1 MTKIAVVMRTY
12 ERPVLLAR
20 AIASVQLQT
29 FTDWE
34 LVVVNNGGQQAGV
47 DAVVRTAMNATPSGS
62 IRVVHLAD
70 RVGMEEA
77 SNRGLADSDSEF
89 FVIHDDD
96 DSWDSRFLE
105 VAVAELHNAPNAVAA
120 VTGVTRIYETFR
132 GGTVWPVLHEDFPLS
147 QGRLT
152 YRGMIGGNTFPPI
165 AAIFRRS
172 VLSQVGMF
180 DESLPV
186 LGDWEFN
193 LRAVAGGDFVFI
205 PERLALY
212 HTRTPDSDTSSGNS
226 ITIGEDLHRDIKLQ
240 LQDRWLKEPAV
251 NGVNKGALSIA
262 ASPEVFFGEPKV
274 VPPIVHVD
282 IEHIANRTAEIIKL
296 QRLSRRI
303 VRSVRHPGHGIRAVG
318 RLVRRTIG
326 K

>member
-1 MTKIAVVMRTY
+1 MRTY

-20 AIASVQLQT
+20 AIASVQLQK

-34 LVVVNNGGQQAGV
+34 LVIVNNGGQQAGV

-62 IRVVHLAD
+62 IRVIHLAE

-96 DSWDSRFLE
+96 DSWDARFLE
-105 VAVAELHNAPNAVAA
+105 VAVAALRSSPDAVAV

-132 GGTVWPVLHEDFPLS
+132 GGAVWPVSHENFPLS
-147 QGRLT
+147 RGRLT

-165 AAIFRRS
+165 AAVFRRS
-172 VLSQVGMF
+172 ILNTAGNF
-180 DESLPV
+180 DSSLPV

-193 LRAVAGGDFVFI
+193 LRAVVAGEFQFV
-205 PERLALY
+205 PERLAHY
-212 HTRTPDSDTSSGNS
+212 HTRTPESDAFSGNS
-226 ITIGEDLHRDIKLQ
+226 ITVGEELHRDVKLQ

-251 NGVNKGALSIA
+251 NGVNKGALSIVA
-262 ASPEVFFGEPKV
+262 AAEALTSELQVNTPM
-274 VPPIVHVD
+274 VHVD
-282 IEHIANRTAEIIKL
+282 IEHIANRTAKIIKL

-303 VRSVRHPGHGIRAVG
+303 ARSVRHPGHGIRAVVG
-318 RLVRRTIG
+318 AVRRTIS

>member
-1 MTKIAVVMRTY
+1 MTMITVVMRTY

-20 AIASVQLQT
+20 AIASVQLQK

-34 LVVVNNGGQQAGV
+34 LVVVNNGGQPAVV
-47 DAVVRTAMNATPSGS
+47 DAVLRTAMNATPSGA
-62 IRVVHLAD
+62 IRVLHLPD

-96 DSWDSRFLE
+96 DSWDARFLD
-105 VAVAELHNAPNAVAA
+105 VAISALRNTPSAVAS

-132 GGTVWPVLHEDFPLS
+132 GGKVWPVSHEDFPLS

-165 AAIFRRS
+165 AAVFRRS
-172 VLSQVGMF
+172 LLNAVGNF
-180 DESLPV
+180 DASLPV

-193 LRAVAGGDFVFI
+193 LRAVAVGEFAFVS
-205 PERLALY
+205 ERLAHY
-212 HTRTPDSDTSSGNS
+212 HTRTSDSDAVSGNS
-226 ITIGEDLHRDIKLQ
+226 ITVGEELHRSVKSQ
-240 LQDRWLKEPAV
+240 LQDRWLKEATV
-251 NGVNKGALSIA
+251 NGLNKGELSIM
-262 ASPEVFFGEPKV
+262 ASTEVQLGELRTNSV
-274 VPPIVHVD
+274 EARVD

-296 QRLSRRI
+296 QRPSRRI
-303 VRSVRHPGHGIRAVG
+303 ARSVRHPGHGIRAVVG
-318 RLVRRTIG
+318 AVRRTIG

>member
-1 MTKIAVVMRTY
+1 MRTY

-20 AIASVQLQT
+20 AIASVQLQK

-34 LVVVNNGGQQAGV
+34 LVIVNNGGQQAGV

-62 IRVVHLAD
+62 IRVTHLSE

-77 SNRGLADSDSEF
+77 SNRGLTDSDSEF

-96 DSWDSRFLE
+96 DSWDARFLE
-105 VAVAELHNAPNAVAA
+105 VAVAALRSSPNAVAV

-132 GGTVWPVLHEDFPLS
+132 GGTVWPVSHENFPLS

-165 AAIFRRS
+165 AAVFRRS
-172 VLSQVGMF
+172 VLNTAGNF
-180 DESLPV
+180 DASLPV

-193 LRAVAGGDFVFI
+193 LRAVVAGEFQFV
-205 PERLALY
+205 PERLAHY
-212 HTRTPDSDTSSGNS
+212 HTRTPESDAFSGNS
-226 ITIGEDLHRDIKLQ
+226 ITVGEELHRDVKLQ

-262 ASPEVFFGEPKV
+262 AAAEALTGELQINTPF
-274 VPPIVHVD
+274 VHVD

-303 VRSVRHPGHGIRAVG
+303 ARGARHPGHGIRAIG
-318 RLVRRTIG
+318 RAVRRTIS

>member
-34 LVVVNNGGQQAGV
+34 LVVVNNGGQPAGV
-47 DAVVRTAMNATPSGS
+47 DAVVRTAMNATPSGT
-62 IRVVHLAD
+62 IRVIHLSE

-96 DSWDSRFLE
+96 DSWDSRFLD
-105 VAVAELHNAPNAVAA
+105 VAIAALRESPSSVAA

-132 GGTVWPVLHEDFPLS
+132 GGKVWPVSHENFPLS

-165 AAIFRRS
+165 AALFRRS
-172 VLSQVGMF
+172 VLNTVGNF
-180 DESLPV
+180 DSSLPV

-193 LRAVAGGDFVFI
+193 LRAVAAGDFVFI
-205 PERLALY
+205 PERLAHY
-212 HTRTPDSDTSSGNS
+212 HTRTPDSDAVSGNS
-226 ITIGEDLHRDIKLQ
+226 ITVGEELHRDVKLQ
-240 LQDRWLKEPAV
+240 LQDRWLKEPLV
-251 NGVNKGALSIA
+251 NGVNKGELSIT
-262 ASPEVFFGEPKV
+262 ASTEILLGEIRNDGAEVR
-274 VPPIVHVD
+274 VD
-282 IEHIANRTAEIIKL
+282 VEHIANRTAEIIKL

-303 VRSVRHPGHGIRAVG
+303 ARSVRHPGHGIRAIG
-318 RLVRRTIG
+318 RAVRRTIS

>member
-20 AIASVQLQT
+20 AIASVQLQK

-34 LVVVNNGGQQAGV
+34 LIVVNNGGQQSGV
-47 DAVVRTAMNATPSGS
+47 DAVVRTAMNSTPSGT
-62 IRVVHLAD
+62 IRVLHLPD

-77 SNRGLADSDSEF
+77 SNAGLADSDSEF

-105 VAVAELHNAPNAVAA
+105 VAVATLWSNTNAAAA

-132 GGTVWPVLHEDFPLS
+132 GRTVWPVSHEDFPLS

-165 AAIFRRS
+165 AALFRRS
-172 VLSQVGMF
+172 VLNTVGNF
-180 DESLPV
+180 DSSLPV

-193 LRAVAGGDFVFI
+193 LRAVAAGDFVFI
-205 PERLALY
+205 PERLAHY
-212 HTRTPDSDTSSGNS
+212 HTRTPDSDAVSGNS
-226 ITIGEDLHRDIKLQ
+226 ITVGEELHRDVKLQ

-262 ASPEVFFGEPKV
+262 AAAEALTGELQINT
-274 VPPIVHVD
+274 PIVHVD

-303 VRSVRHPGHGIRAVG
+303 ARGARHPGHGIRAIG
-318 RLVRRTIG
+318 RAVRRTIS

>member
-1 MTKIAVVMRTY
+1 MRTY

-34 LVVVNNGGQQAGV
+34 LVVVNNGGQPAGV
-47 DAVVRTAMNATPSGS
+47 DAVVRTAMNATPSGT
-62 IRVVHLAD
+62 IRVIHLSE

-96 DSWDSRFLE
+96 DSWDSRFLD
-105 VAVAELHNAPNAVAA
+105 VAIAALRESPASVAA

-132 GGTVWPVLHEDFPLS
+132 GRTVWPVSHEDFPLS

-165 AAIFRRS
+165 AALFRRS
-172 VLSQVGMF
+172 VLNTVGNF
-180 DESLPV
+180 DSSLPV

-193 LRAVAGGDFVFI
+193 LRAVAAGDFVFI
-205 PERLALY
+205 PERLAHY
-212 HTRTPDSDTSSGNS
+212 HTRTPESDAVSGNS
-226 ITIGEDLHRDIKLQ
+226 ITVGEELHRDVKLQ
-240 LQDRWLKEPAV
+240 LQDRWLKEPLV
-251 NGVNKGALSIA
+251 NGVNKGELSIT
-262 ASPEVFFGEPKV
+262 ASTEILLGEIRNDGAEVR
-274 VPPIVHVD
+274 VD
-282 IEHIANRTAEIIKL
+282 VEHIANRTAEIIKL

-303 VRSVRHPGHGIRAVG
+303 ARSVRHPGHGIRAIG
-318 RLVRRTIG
+318 RAVRRTIS

>member
-1 MTKIAVVMRTY
+1 MTMITVVMRTY

-20 AIASVQLQT
+20 AIASVQLQK

-34 LVVVNNGGQQAGV
+34 LIVVNNGGQPSVV
-47 DAVVRTAMNATPSGS
+47 DAVVRTAMNSTPSGT
-62 IRVVHLAD
+62 IRVLHLPD

-77 SNRGLADSDSEF
+77 SNAGLAATDSEF
-89 FVIHDDD
+89 FVVHDDD
-96 DSWDSRFLE
+96 DSWDERFLE
-105 VAVAELHNAPNAVAA
+105 VALSALRSAPNAVAA

-132 GGTVWPVLHEDFPLS
+132 GGKVWPVSHENFPLS

-165 AAIFRRS
+165 AAVFRRS
-172 VLSQVGMF
+172 LLNAVGNF
-180 DESLPV
+180 DASLPV

-193 LRAVAGGDFVFI
+193 LRAVTVGEFAFVA
-205 PERLALY
+205 ERLARY
-212 HTRTPDSDTSSGNS
+212 HTRTPESDAVSGNS
-226 ITIGEDLHRDIKLQ
+226 ITVGEELHRSVKLQ
-240 LQDRWLKEPAV
+240 LQDRWLNEPAV
-251 NGVNKGALSIA
+251 NGVNKGELSIA
-262 ASPEVFFGEPKV
+262 ASSEVFTNELQINAPM
-274 VPPIVHVD
+274 VHVD

-303 VRSVRHPGHGIRAVG
+303 ARSVRHPGHGIRAVG
-318 RLVRRTIG
+318 RAIRRTIG

>member
-1 MTKIAVVMRTY
+1 MTKITVVMRTY

-20 AIASVQLQT
+20 AIASVQLQK

-34 LVVVNNGGQQAGV
+34 LVVVNNGGEPAGV

-62 IRVVHLAD
+62 IRVVHLSE

-77 SNRGLADSDSEF
+77 SNRGLAESDSEF
-89 FVIHDDD
+89 FAIHDDD
-96 DSWDSRFLE
+96 DSWDARFLD
-105 VAVAELHNAPNAVAA
+105 VAISTLTNSSSAVAA
-120 VTGVTRIYETFR
+120 VTGVTRIHETFR
-132 GGTVWPVLHEDFPLS
+132 GGTVWPVSHEDFPLS

-165 AAIFRRS
+165 AAVFRRS
-172 VLSQVGMF
+172 LITTVGSF
-180 DESLPV
+180 DASLPV

-193 LRAVAGGDFVFI
+193 LRAVSTGEFVFV
-205 PERLALY
+205 PERLARY
-212 HTRTPDSDTSSGNS
+212 HTRTAESDSASGNS
-226 ITIGEDLHRDIKLQ
+226 ITIGEDLHRDVKLQ
-240 LQDRWLKEPAV
+240 LQDRWLKEASV
-251 NGVNKGALSIA
+251 NGVNKGELSITA
-262 ASPEVFFGEPKV
+262 ASEVLTRELQINTPM
-274 VPPIVHVD
+274 VHVD

-303 VRSVRHPGHGIRAVG
+303 ARSVRHPSHGIRAVVG
-318 RLVRRTIG
+318 AVRRTIG

>member
-34 LVVVNNGGQQAGV
+34 LVVVNNGGQPAGV
-47 DAVVRTAMNATPSGS
+47 DAVVRTAMNATPSGT
-62 IRVVHLAD
+62 IRVIHLSE

-96 DSWDSRFLE
+96 DSWDSRFLD
-105 VAVAELHNAPNAVAA
+105 VAIAALRESPASVAA

-132 GGTVWPVLHEDFPLS
+132 GRTVWPVSHEDFPLS

-165 AAIFRRS
+165 AALFRRS
-172 VLSQVGMF
+172 VLNTVGNF
-180 DESLPV
+180 DSSLPV

-193 LRAVAGGDFVFI
+193 LRAVAAGDFVFI
-205 PERLALY
+205 PERLAHY
-212 HTRTPDSDTSSGNS
+212 HTRTPDSDAVSGNS
-226 ITIGEDLHRDIKLQ
+226 ITVGEELHRDVKLQ
-240 LQDRWLKEPAV
+240 LQDRWLKEPLV
-251 NGVNKGALSIA
+251 NGVNKGELSIT
-262 ASPEVFFGEPKV
+262 ASTEILLGEIRNDGAEVR
-274 VPPIVHVD
+274 VD
-282 IEHIANRTAEIIKL
+282 VEHIANRTAEIIKL

-303 VRSVRHPGHGIRAVG
+303 ARSVRHPGHGIRAIG
-318 RLVRRTIG
+318 RAVRRTIS

>member
-1 MTKIAVVMRTY
+1 MTKITVVMRTY

-47 DAVVRTAMNATPSGS
+47 DAVVRTAMNATPSGT
-62 IRVVHLAD
+62 IRVIHLPE

-77 SNRGLADSDSEF
+77 SNRGLADSNSEF

-96 DSWDSRFLE
+96 DSWDSRFLD
-105 VAVAELHNAPNAVAA
+105 VAIAALGGFPAAVAA

-132 GGTVWPVLHEDFPLS
+132 GGKVWPVSHENFPLS
-147 QGRLT
+147 RGRLT

-165 AAIFRRS
+165 AAVFRRS
-172 VLSQVGMF
+172 VLNTVGNF
-180 DESLPV
+180 DSSLPV

-193 LRAVAGGDFVFI
+193 LRAVVAGEFKFV
-205 PERLALY
+205 PERLAHY
-212 HTRTPDSDTSSGNS
+212 HTRTPESDAVSGNS
-226 ITIGEDLHRDIKLQ
+226 ITVGEELHRDIKLQ
-240 LQDRWLKEPAV
+240 LQDRWLNEPAV
-251 NGVNKGALSIA
+251 NGVNKGALSIVA
-262 ASPEVFFGEPKV
+262 AAEALTRELQTNTS
-274 VPPIVHVD
+274 IVQVD
-282 IEHIANRTAEIIKL
+282 IEYIANRTAEIIKL

-303 VRSVRHPGHGIRAVG
+303 ARSVRHPGHGIRAVG
-318 RLVRRTIG
+318 RAVRRTIG
-326 K
+326 R

>member
-1 MTKIAVVMRTY
+1 MRTY

-20 AIASVQLQT
+20 AIASVQLQK

-34 LVVVNNGGQQAGV
+34 LIVVNNGGQQSGV
-47 DAVVRTAMNATPSGS
+47 DAVVRTAMNSTPSGT
-62 IRVVHLAD
+62 IRVLHLPD

-77 SNRGLADSDSEF
+77 SNAGLADSDSEF

-105 VAVAELHNAPNAVAA
+105 VAVATLWSNTNAAAA

-132 GGTVWPVLHEDFPLS
+132 GRTVWPVSHEDFPLS

-165 AAIFRRS
+165 AALFRRS
-172 VLSQVGMF
+172 VLNTVGNF
-180 DESLPV
+180 DSSLPV

-193 LRAVAGGDFVFI
+193 LRAVAAGDFVFI
-205 PERLALY
+205 PERLAHY
-212 HTRTPDSDTSSGNS
+212 HTRTPDSDAVSGNS
-226 ITIGEDLHRDIKLQ
+226 ITVGEELHRDVKLQ

-262 ASPEVFFGEPKV
+262 AAAEALTGELQINT
-274 VPPIVHVD
+274 PIVHVD

-303 VRSVRHPGHGIRAVG
+303 ARGARHPGHGIRAIG
-318 RLVRRTIG
+318 RAVRRTIS

>member
-1 MTKIAVVMRTY
+1 MITVVMRTY

-20 AIASVQLQT
+20 AIASVQLQK

-34 LVVVNNGGQQAGV
+34 LIVVNNGGQPSVV
-47 DAVVRTAMNATPSGS
+47 DAVVRTAMNSTPSGT
-62 IRVVHLAD
+62 IRVLHLPD

-77 SNRGLADSDSEF
+77 SNAGLAATDSEF
-89 FVIHDDD
+89 FVVHDDD
-96 DSWDSRFLE
+96 DSWDERFLE
-105 VAVAELHNAPNAVAA
+105 VALSALRSAPNAVAA

-132 GGTVWPVLHEDFPLS
+132 GGKVWPVSHEDFPLS

-165 AAIFRRS
+165 AALFRRS
-172 VLSQVGMF
+172 VLKTVGNF
-180 DESLPV
+180 DSTLPV

-193 LRAVAGGDFVFI
+193 LRAVSAGEFLFVS
-205 PERLALY
+205 ERLAHY
-212 HTRTPDSDTSSGNS
+212 HTRTAESETSSGNS
-226 ITIGEDLHRDIKLQ
+226 ITIGEDLHRNIKLQ

-262 ASPEVFFGEPKV
+262 AAAEAFTGELQINAPV
-274 VPPIVHVD
+274 VHVD

-303 VRSVRHPGHGIRAVG
+303 ARSVRHPGHGIRAIG
-318 RLVRRTIG
+318 RAVRRTIG

>member
-1 MTKIAVVMRTY
+1 MITVVMRTY

-20 AIASVQLQT
+20 AIASVQLQK

-34 LVVVNNGGQQAGV
+34 LIVVNNGGQPSVV
-47 DAVVRTAMNATPSGS
+47 DAVVRTAMNSTPSGT
-62 IRVVHLAD
+62 IRVLHLPD

-77 SNRGLADSDSEF
+77 SNAGLAATDSEF

-96 DSWDSRFLE
+96 DSWDARFLE
-105 VAVAELHNAPNAVAA
+105 VAIGTLRATPSAVAA

-132 GGTVWPVLHEDFPLS
+132 GGKVWPVSHEDFPLS

-165 AAIFRRS
+165 AALFRRS
-172 VLSQVGMF
+172 VLDTVGNF
-180 DESLPV
+180 DSSLPV

-193 LRAVAGGDFVFI
+193 LRAVAAGDFVFI
-205 PERLALY
+205 PERLAHY
-212 HTRTPDSDTSSGNS
+212 HTRTPDSDAVSGNS
-226 ITIGEDLHRDIKLQ
+226 ITVGEELHRDVKLQ

-262 ASPEVFFGEPKV
+262 AAAEALTGELQINT
-274 VPPIVHVD
+274 PIVHVD

-303 VRSVRHPGHGIRAVG
+303 ARGARHPGHGIRAIG
-318 RLVRRTIG
+318 RAVRRTIS

>member
-1 MTKIAVVMRTY
+1 MITVVMRTY

-20 AIASVQLQT
+20 AIASVQLQK

-34 LVVVNNGGQQAGV
+34 LIVVNNGGQPAGV

-62 IRVVHLAD
+62 IRIIHLSE

-77 SNRGLADSDSEF
+77 SNAGLAATDSEF

-105 VAVAELHNAPNAVAA
+105 VAVRTLRATPSAIAA
-120 VTGVTRIYETFR
+120 VMGVTRIYETFR
-132 GGTVWPVLHEDFPLS
+132 AGKVWPVSHEDFPLS

-165 AAIFRRS
+165 AAVFRRN
-172 VLSQVGMF
+172 VLNTVGNF
-180 DESLPV
+180 DSSLPV

-193 LRAVAGGDFVFI
+193 LRAVAVGEFEFI
-205 PERLALY
+205 SERLAHY
-212 HTRTPDSDTSSGNS
+212 HTRTSDSDAVSGNS
-226 ITIGEDLHRDIKLQ
+226 ITVGEELHRSVKLQ
-240 LQDRWLKEPAV
+240 LQDRWLKEPSV
-251 NGVNKGALSIA
+251 NGVNKGELSIM
-262 ASPEVFFGEPKV
+262 ASTEVHLGELRTNSV
-274 VPPIVHVD
+274 EARVD

-296 QRLSRRI
+296 QRPSRRI
-303 VRSVRHPGHGIRAVG
+303 ARSVRHPGHGIRAMVG
-318 RLVRRTIG
+318 AVRRTIG

>member
-1 MTKIAVVMRTY
+1 MTKITVVMRTY

-20 AIASVQLQT
+20 AIASVQLQK

-34 LVVVNNGGQQAGV
+34 LVVVNNGGEPSVV
-47 DAVVRTAMNATPSGS
+47 DTVVRTAMNATPSGS
-62 IRVVHLAD
+62 IRVIHLTE

-89 FVIHDDD
+89 FVVHDDD

-105 VAVAELHNAPNAVAA
+105 VALPALHSAPNAVAV

-132 GGTVWPVLHEDFPLS
+132 GGTVWPVSHEDFPLS

-172 VLSQVGMF
+172 VLNEVGMF
-180 DESLPV
+180 DSSLPV

-193 LRAVAGGDFVFI
+193 LRAISVGEFLFM
-205 PERLALY
+205 PERLAHY
-212 HTRTPDSDTSSGNS
+212 HTRTPESDTSSGNS

-240 LQDRWLKEPAV
+240 LQDRWLKESAV
-251 NGVNKGALSIA
+251 NSVNKGALSIA
-262 ASPEVFFGEPKV
+262 ASEVITGELKV
-274 VPPIVHVD
+274 GAPVVHVD

-303 VRSVRHPGHGIRAVG
+303 ARSVRHPGHGIRAVG
-318 RLVRRTIG
+318 RALRRTIG

>member
-1 MTKIAVVMRTY
+1 MTKITVVMRTY

-20 AIASVQLQT
+20 AIASVQLQK

-34 LVVVNNGGQQAGV
+34 LVIVNNGGQQAGV

-62 IRVVHLAD
+62 IRVIHLSE

-96 DSWDSRFLE
+96 DSWNSRFLE
-105 VAVAELHNAPNAVAA
+105 VAVATLRSSSSAVAA

-132 GGTVWPVLHEDFPLS
+132 GGTVWPVSHEDFPLS

-152 YRGMIGGNTFPPI
+152 YRGMVGANTFPPI
-165 AAIFRRS
+165 AAVFRRS
-172 VLSQVGMF
+172 VLNTVGNF
-180 DESLPV
+180 DASLPV

-193 LRAVAGGDFVFI
+193 LRAVVAGEFVFI
-205 PERLALY
+205 SERLAHY
-212 HTRTPDSDTSSGNS
+212 HTRTAESDTSSGNS
-226 ITIGEDLHRDIKLQ
+226 ITTGEDLHRDVKLQ
-240 LQDRWLKEPAV
+240 LQDRWLREPLV
-251 NGVNKGALSIA
+251 NGVNKGTLSIA
-262 ASPEVFFGEPKV
+262 AAAEALTEELQVKT
-274 VPPIVHVD
+274 PIVHVD

-303 VRSVRHPGHGIRAVG
+303 ARSVRHPGHGIRAVVG
-318 RLVRRTIG
+318 AVRRTIG

>member
-1 MTKIAVVMRTY
+1 MITVVMRTY

-20 AIASVQLQT
+20 AIASVQLQK

-34 LVVVNNGGQQAGV
+34 LIVVNNGGQPSAV
-47 DAVVRTAMNATPSGS
+47 DVVVRTAMNATPSGT
-62 IRVVHLAD
+62 IRVLHLPD

-77 SNRGLADSDSEF
+77 SNAGLAATDSEF
-89 FVIHDDD
+89 FVVHDDD
-96 DSWDSRFLE
+96 DSWDERFLE
-105 VAVAELHNAPNAVAA
+105 VALSALRSAPNAVAA

-132 GGTVWPVLHEDFPLS
+132 GGKVWPVSHENFPLS

-165 AAIFRRS
+165 AAVFRRS
-172 VLSQVGMF
+172 LLNAVGNF
-180 DESLPV
+180 DASLPV

-193 LRAVAGGDFVFI
+193 LRAVTVGEFAFVA
-205 PERLALY
+205 ERLARY
-212 HTRTPDSDTSSGNS
+212 HTRTPESDAVSGNS
-226 ITIGEDLHRDIKLQ
+226 ITVGEELHRSVKLQ
-240 LQDRWLKEPAV
+240 LQDRWLNEPAV
-251 NGVNKGALSIA
+251 NGVNKGELSIA
-262 ASPEVFFGEPKV
+262 ASSEVFTNELQINAPM
-274 VPPIVHVD
+274 VHVD

-303 VRSVRHPGHGIRAVG
+303 ARSVRHPGHGIRAIG
-318 RLVRRTIG
+318 RAVRRTIG

>member
-47 DAVVRTAMNATPSGS
+47 EAVVRTAMNATPSGS

-96 DSWDSRFLE
+96 DSWDARFLE
-105 VAVAELHNAPNAVAA
+105 VTISALHGSPTAVAA

-132 GGTVWPVLHEDFPLS
+132 GGKVWPVSHEDFPLS

-165 AAIFRRS
+165 AALFRRS
-172 VLSQVGMF
+172 VLNTVGNF
-180 DESLPV
+180 DSSLPV

-193 LRAVAGGDFVFI
+193 LRAVAAGDFVFI
-205 PERLALY
+205 PERLAHY

-226 ITIGEDLHRDIKLQ
+226 ITIGEELHRDVKLQ

-262 ASPEVFFGEPKV
+262 AAAESLTGELQINT
-274 VPPIVHVD
+274 PIVHVD

-303 VRSVRHPGHGIRAVG
+303 ARSVRHPGHGIRAIG
-318 RLVRRTIG
+318 RAVRRTIG

>member
-34 LVVVNNGGQQAGV
+34 LVVVNNGGQPAGV
-47 DAVVRTAMNATPSGS
+47 DAVVRTAMNATPSGT
-62 IRVVHLAD
+62 IRVIHLSE

-96 DSWDSRFLE
+96 DSWDSRFLD
-105 VAVAELHNAPNAVAA
+105 VAIAALRESPASVAA

-132 GGTVWPVLHEDFPLS
+132 GGKVWPVSHENFPLS

-165 AAIFRRS
+165 AALFRRS
-172 VLSQVGMF
+172 VLNTAGNF
-180 DESLPV
+180 DSSLPV

-193 LRAVAGGDFVFI
+193 LRAVAAGDFVFI
-205 PERLALY
+205 PERLAHY
-212 HTRTPDSDTSSGNS
+212 HTRTPDSDAVSGNS
-226 ITIGEDLHRDIKLQ
+226 ITVGEELHRDVKLQ
-240 LQDRWLKEPAV
+240 LQDRWLKEPLV
-251 NGVNKGALSIA
+251 NGVNKGELSIT
-262 ASPEVFFGEPKV
+262 ASTEILLGEIRNDGAEVR
-274 VPPIVHVD
+274 VD
-282 IEHIANRTAEIIKL
+282 VEHIANRTAEIIKL

-303 VRSVRHPGHGIRAVG
+303 ARSVRHPGHGIRAIG
-318 RLVRRTIG
+318 RAVRRTIS

>member
-1 MTKIAVVMRTY
+1 MRTY

-62 IRVVHLAD
+62 IRIIHLSE

-96 DSWDSRFLE
+96 DSWDSRFLD
-105 VAVAELHNAPNAVAA
+105 VAVSALRSSPNAVAA

-132 GGTVWPVLHEDFPLS
+132 GGTVWPVSHEDFPLS

-165 AAIFRRS
+165 AAVFRRS
-172 VLSQVGMF
+172 VLNTAGNF
-180 DESLPV
+180 DSSLPV

-193 LRAVAGGDFVFI
+193 LRSVVAGVFEFV
-205 PERLALY
+205 PERLAHY
-212 HTRTPDSDTSSGNS
+212 HTRTPESDAVSGNS
-226 ITIGEDLHRDIKLQ
+226 ITVGEELHRDVKLQ

-262 ASPEVFFGEPKV
+262 AAAESLTGELQINT
-274 VPPIVHVD
+274 PIVHVD

-303 VRSVRHPGHGIRAVG
+303 ARSVRHPGHGIRAVG
-318 RLVRRTIG
+318 RAVRRIIG
-326 K
+326 R

>member
-1 MTKIAVVMRTY
+1 MITVVMRTY

-20 AIASVQLQT
+20 AIASVQLQK

-34 LVVVNNGGQQAGV
+34 LIVVNNGGQPSVV
-47 DAVVRTAMNATPSGS
+47 DAVVRTAMNSTPSGT
-62 IRVVHLAD
+62 IRVLHLPD

-77 SNRGLADSDSEF
+77 SNAGLAATDSEF

-96 DSWDSRFLE
+96 DSWDARFLD
-105 VAVAELHNAPNAVAA
+105 VAVGALRNTPSAVAA

-132 GGTVWPVLHEDFPLS
+132 GGKVWPVSHEDFPLS

-152 YRGMIGGNTFPPI
+152 YRGMIGANTFPPI
-165 AAIFRRS
+165 AAVFRRS
-172 VLSQVGMF
+172 VLTAIGSF
-180 DESLPV
+180 DSSLPV

-193 LRAVAGGDFVFI
+193 LRAVTVGDFVFI
-205 PERLALY
+205 PERLAHY
-212 HTRTPDSDTSSGNS
+212 HTRTPDSETSSGNS
-226 ITIGEDLHRDIKLQ
+226 ITIGEELHRDVKLQ
-240 LQDRWLKEPAV
+240 LQERWLKEPAV
-251 NGVNKGALSIA
+251 NGVNQGALSISA
-262 ASPEVFFGEPKV
+262 AAEALIGELQINT
-274 VPPIVHVD
+274 PIVHVD

-303 VRSVRHPGHGIRAVG
+303 ARSVRHPGHGIRAIG
-318 RLVRRTIG
+318 RAVRRTIG

>member
-1 MTKIAVVMRTY
+1 MITVVMRTY

-20 AIASVQLQT
+20 AIASVQLQK

-34 LVVVNNGGQQAGV
+34 LIVVNNGGQQSVV
-47 DAVVRTAMNATPSGS
+47 DAVVRTAMNSTPSGT
-62 IRVVHLAD
+62 IRVLHLPD

-77 SNRGLADSDSEF
+77 SNAGLADSDSEF

-105 VAVAELHNAPNAVAA
+105 VAVATLRINTNAAAA

-132 GGTVWPVLHEDFPLS
+132 GGKVWPVSHEDFPLS

-165 AAIFRRS
+165 AALFRRS
-172 VLSQVGMF
+172 VLNTVGNF
-180 DESLPV
+180 DSSLPV

-193 LRAVAGGDFVFI
+193 LRAVAAGDFVFI
-205 PERLALY
+205 PERLAHY
-212 HTRTPDSDTSSGNS
+212 HTRTPDSDAVSGNS
-226 ITIGEDLHRDIKLQ
+226 ITVGEELHRSVKLQ
-240 LQDRWLKEPAV
+240 LQDRWLKEPAQ
-251 NGVNKGALSIA
+251 NGVNKGALSISA
-262 ASPEVFFGEPKV
+262 AAEALTGELQV
-274 VPPIVHVD
+274 NTPIVQVD

-303 VRSVRHPGHGIRAVG
+303 ARGARHPGHGIRAIG
-318 RLVRRTIG
+318 RAVRRTIS